1 MTVKFRA
8 KGKGRVRPKQH
19 KGALTVEQWKQR
31 KSGSKAGK
39 ELTGAPTDFAGGKK
53 NWGQNPLIFERN
65 LRFRSRNLMF
75 GRNASPLQTCPIARP
90 AFGKKEAQSDRH
102 GHLAARQRQ

>member
-8 KGKGRVRPKQH
+8 KGKGRARPKRH

-39 ELTGAPTDFAGGKK
+39 QLTGAATDFAGGKK
-53 NWGQNPLIFERN
+53 G
-65 LRFRSRNLMF
+65 
-75 GRNASPLQTCPIARP
+75 
-90 AFGKKEAQSDRH
+90 
-102 GHLAARQRQ
+102 